1 MDRFDALRVFVQV
14 VEQRS
19 FTLAAQALDLP
30 RSTASEAIKQLEA
43 KLGVRLLQRT
53 TRQVRPTLDGEEYY
67 RRCLAILADLED
79 ADATFA
85 GARPRGLLRVDV
97 HGTLARRF
105 LLPGLPAFL
114 TEYPEIRIHLGE
126 GDRLV
131 DLVREGVDCV
141 LRVGVPKDSNMV
153 ARRVAELEE
162 VTCASPDYIRRF
174 GMPATPD
181 DLEGHRMVGFL
192 STATGALLPLEF
204 VQDGA
209 VRTTILPHVVSVSG
223 AEIYIAAARM
233 GLGLVQAPRYHVQDD
248 FDRGELVHVLP
259 TYPPT
264 PSPVCL
270 LYPRNRQLSPR
281 VRVFM
286 DWLIAEFEA
295 PTAAELQ
302 VHAK

>member
-105 LLPGLPAFL
+105 MLPGLPAFL